1 MCFHCRKI
9 KFLINL
15 PQKKKKIDCLCDHG
29 MIKETMVTSVGEI
42 KDLDSF
48 TVQLLDC

>member
-1 MCFHCRKI
+1 MFNK
-9 KFLINL
+9 
-15 PQKKKKIDCLCDHG
+15 PSSEKKPDCLCDHG
-29 MIKETMVTSVGEI
+29 MIKETMVTSVEEI